1 VGPGRGRLPGAR
13 PAPAEPR
20 RRDRADSESVRFVL
34 TVDLDRIAGT
44 PADELSR
51 ILRYWGGAAK
61 KLDVSQ
67 PQKQAIYDSAYAE
80 VGFWQI
86 SQ

>member
-1 VGPGRGRLPGAR
+1 M
-13 PAPAEPR
+13 
-20 RRDRADSESVRFVL
+20 RFVL

-67 PQKQAIYDSAYAE
+67 PQKQAIYDSACAE